1 MFNGISAQQVTLE
14 SRVCSDSG
22 DGMIMMRMND
32 YNSEKQTKNIM
43 KKPKQYRLL
52 DIGIIWTRPG

>member
-14 SRVCSDSG
+14 SRVCSDSC